1 MYIIYLLNYSHKI
14 FFFIGYTCEI
24 CSKVYV
30 SKKPFDIHVGK
41 HTEVPVDGVP
51 VDESSKKRVRFN
63 EIVGFTN
70 Y

>member
-1 MYIIYLLNYSHKI
+1 M
-14 FFFIGYTCEI
+14 
-24 CSKVYV
+24 YV

-51 VDESSKKRVRFN
+51 VDDGSSKKRVRIN
-63 EIVGFTN
+63 EIVELTN